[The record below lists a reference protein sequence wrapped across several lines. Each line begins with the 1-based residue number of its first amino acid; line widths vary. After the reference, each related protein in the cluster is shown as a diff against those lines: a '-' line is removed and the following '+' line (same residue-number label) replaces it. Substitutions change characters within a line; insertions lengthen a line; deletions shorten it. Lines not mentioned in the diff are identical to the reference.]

1 MAGGR
6 RQNRDEQALT
16 GRRGRPCGESTQWTE
31 RQQVGSAMME
41 PDTKYRNKKN
51 LREKKRLCGGLCC
64 GRGSTVGDRDEI

>member
-6 RQNRDEQALT
+6 RQDRDEQALT
-16 GRRGRPCGESTQWTE
+16 GWRAGGAGPAASQHSGQA
-31 RQQVGSAMME
+31 VME

-51 LREKKRLCGGLCC
+51 LREKKRLCGC